1 MFGGYSGGAVLFLLP
16 VVCRQGNFSAR
27 TGNKCFFLSSDEP
40 SCHLPSAESEFRHF
54 PSLQTT
60 ATAVCRKIEPETML
74 QQEGRKPLLK
84 ARRQGF
90 RRRLSTF
97 PMLGARATTLAQVS
111 LNTPPGEEPGPG
123 NFPKADISHW
133 ETRPAW

>member
-40 SCHLPSAESEFRHF
+40 SCHLPSAESAFRHF

-60 ATAVCRKIEPETML
+60 ATTTVGVRFLQQPVAVCNDTLEQRPDGDAERKT
-74 QQEGRKPLLK
+74 
-84 ARRQGF
+84 RQGSG
-90 RRRLSTF
+90 R
-97 PMLGARATTLAQVS
+97 V
-111 LNTPPGEEPGPG
+111 
-123 NFPKADISHW
+123 
-133 ETRPAW
+133 

>member
-60 ATAVCRKIEPETML
+60 ATAVFTMIEPAFDEFHFVIDKRAL
-74 QQEGRKPLLK
+74 GVR
-84 ARRQGF
+84 ACN
-90 RRRLSTF
+90 RRRESF
-97 PMLGARATTLAQVS
+97 V
-111 LNTPPGEEPGPG
+111 
-123 NFPKADISHW
+123 
-133 ETRPAW
+133 